1 MLADLRHRHAVGEQ
15 PDLRQ
20 HHPLAGGHGRLQAVG
35 VVRLDADHLDL
46 RAQVLHVGGDARH
59 QAAAANRHED
69 GVQRAAVLAEDFH
82 GHGALP
88 GDHVRVVIG
97 RHEGQALLRRQLQRV
112 GQGVGEGIA
121 VQHHLAATGTHA
133 VDLELRGGARHHD
146 GRFDAQLP
154 RRQRQA
160 LGMVAGR
167 CGDHAPRAL
176 FRAQLHHTVVGTTD
190 LEGVDRLQ
198 VLALEQHLVAQPL
211 AELAGGLQ
219 GRFDGHVVHWRG
231 EDLAHVVLEQ
241 AFAPIQRALGE
252 GVGGSGGE
260 GGHAGLLVLIFSPRR
275 QKEETRL
282 EGGFLFGRRLT
293 RHCWNGGNNRGAGQP
308 RGLSHGGQSSG
319 TMAFRSSSNFIQ
331 YQWKNR
337 AGQRSGDVI
346 AHHAQLGGVL
356 VHAPDHT
363 EQLFFQRRITDSVSR
378 AHHREGGGLVVH
390 GHGVQGLAEVSEVT
404 SHTKGLCQIWNQLIE

>member
-1 MLADLRHRHAVGEQ
+1 MPADLEVVRTDLRHRHAIGEQ
-15 PDLRQ
+15 PDLPK
-20 HHPLAGGHGRLQAVG
+20 HHALAGGHGGLQAIG
-35 VVRLDADHLDL
+35 VFRLDTDHLHV
-46 RAQVLHVGGDARH
+46 RTQVLHIGGDPRD
-59 QAAAANRHED
+59 QAAAAHRHED
-69 GVQRAAVLAEDFH
+69 GVQAAGVLAEDFH
-82 GHGALP
+82 RHGTLP

-198 VLALEQHLVAQPL
+198 VLALEQHLVAQAF
-211 AELAGGLQ
+211 AELARRLQ
-219 GRFDGHVVHWRG
+219 RRFDGHVVHRRR

-241 AFAPIQRALGE
+241 CIALIQRALGE
-252 GVGGSGGE
+252 VSGLASE
-260 GGHAGLLVLIFSPRR
+260 AGHAGLLV
-275 QKEETRL
+275 
-282 EGGFLFGRRLT
+282 
-293 RHCWNGGNNRGAGQP
+293 
-308 RGLSHGGQSSG
+308 
-319 TMAFRSSSNFIQ
+319 
-331 YQWKNR
+331 
-337 AGQRSGDVI
+337 
-346 AHHAQLGGVL
+346 
-356 VHAPDHT
+356 
-363 EQLFFQRRITDSVSR
+363 
-378 AHHREGGGLVVH
+378 
-390 GHGVQGLAEVSEVT
+390 
-404 SHTKGLCQIWNQLIE
+404 